1 MYHGDPMPVNLRDV
15 VGFLDATLEVERFK
29 DYAPNGLQVEGA
41 LEVDRIVT
49 GVSASAELIASAI
62 ERHADLIVVH
72 HGLVWGAG
80 IAKIA
85 GPLRQRLKL
94 LLGNDVSLA
103 AYHLPLDKHARL
115 GNNAGLCDALG
126 LPSER
131 TAFGDVRGT
140 PLGLAASWSSAVWR
154 AEAIGRVGAGVCRGQ
169 PPRFV
174 FPHGPERVRKV
185 GVCTGAASDLL
196 EAAAAHGCDMFVTGE
211 LAERAGDLAKELQI
225 TLVAAGHYATEVF
238 GPMRLA
244 DELRARFPSIDTQFV
259 AVPSP
264 L

>member
-1 MYHGDPMPVNLRDV
+1 VPVHLREV
-15 VGFLDATLEVERFK
+15 IGHLDSTLEIDRFR

-41 LEVDRIVT
+41 MEVETVVT
-49 GVSASAELIASAI
+49 GVSASAELIGRAI
-62 ERHADLIVVH
+62 ELGADLIVAH
-72 HGLVWGAG
+72 HGLIWGPG
-80 IAKIA
+80 LTKIA
-85 GPLRQRLKL
+85 GPLARRLQL

-126 LPSER
+126 LGPAR
-131 TAFGDVRGT
+131 DPFGDVRGT
-140 PLGLAASWSSAVWR
+140 PLGISGAWPSPLSRDEVLARIASG
-154 AEAIGRVGAGVCRGQ
+154 ICQGQ

-174 FPHGPERVRKV
+174 FPHGPAIVRRV
-185 GVCTGAASDLL
+185 GVCSGAASDLL
-196 EAAAAHGCDMFVTGE
+196 EAAAAAGCDLFLTGE
-211 LAERAGDLAKELQI
+211 LAERAGDLARELQI

-244 DELRARFPSIDTQFV
+244 DELRQRFPSLQVQFV
-259 AVPSP
+259 PAPSP